1 MANGTEHA
9 PERATASITKLGGRA
24 WVVIVAFFFLSL
36 IEMGVI
42 KSFGVLVDDI
52 TLQLDKDPGMIG
64 LSIGLYHGIAYALAP
79 FIAPLAK
86 KKSLSRPIMLCGSFV
101 MGVGLST
108 ASVSSSFA
116 GFTIA
121 LLIAG
126 VGFSVVS
133 MLSVVA
139 FSQHFDKH
147 FALAFGISDMGSA
160 LSMVLPL
167 VTEVLLE
174 AYGWRGAILLL
185 GGIALNTVMLCAL
198 LRHPETIQKF
208 RRAAT
213 ALYAPIG
220 DKCEVVTANYLEA
233 PLRKENVL
241 HSSTIGV
248 GSVNVEY
255 LDIQRRFASWPNLL
269 LARDVN
275 DLSGGGSVANVACL
289 QFRQPK
295 EEKDD
300 PPRGTESEGDGKT
313 QERPTINDDY
323 TEAPSVV
330 HGSRSDSTRRKL
342 FCTFLRPLRW
352 LWSSLDLSLCRDEP
366 YMNFIFLIT
375 FLYGMIS
382 TAWYIFLLPHTVA
395 KDIDLSRAVLLSL
408 FAGSG
413 DTIGR
418 FGQGPLVHRG
428 FVTSIGLFMILAL
441 LNSVVLFVDP
451 LLASFEVLAV
461 AAFMNGI
468 FFGMQTVLTM
478 IMLKDNIHPSR
489 FPTVYGLSCL
499 AYGCSEPVGGFAA
512 GYIASKFG
520 YDITFV
526 FLGGLSVA
534 TSLLLAPSYWHYC
547 RRRKN
552 DQGTS
557 ETTS

>member
-1 MANGTEHA
+1 MIHKNSNLRAA
-9 PERATASITKLGGRA
+9 ERDP
-24 WVVIVAFFFLSL
+24 
-36 IEMGVI
+36 
-42 KSFGVLVDDI
+42 DDP
-52 TLQLDKDPGMIG
+52 QHSWEGH
-64 LSIGLYHGIAYALAP
+64 S
-79 FIAPLAK
+79 
-86 KKSLSRPIMLCGSFV
+86 C
-101 MGVGLST
+101 
-108 ASVSSSFA
+108 
-116 GFTIA
+116 
-121 LLIAG
+121 AG

-147 FALAFGISDMGSA
+147 FALAFGISTMGCS

-174 AYGWRGAILLL
+174 TYGWRGAILLL

-213 ALYAPIG
+213 VLYAPIG
-220 DKCEVVTANYLEA
+220 DKCEVVTANYSEA

-269 LARDVN
+269 LARDVS
-275 DLSGGGSVANVACL
+275 DLSGGGSAANIASL

-295 EEKDD
+295 DEKVDLLE
-300 PPRGTESEGDGKT
+300 GAESEGDGKT
-313 QERPTINDDY
+313 QERPAVSDEY

-330 HGSRSDSTRRKL
+330 HGSRSDFTRRKL

-352 LWSSLDLSLCRDEP
+352 LWSSLDFSLCRDEP

-375 FLYGMIS
+375 FLFGMIS
-382 TAWYIFLLPHTVA
+382 TAWFVFLVPHTVA

-428 FVTSIGLFMILAL
+428 YVTSIGLFMISAF
-441 LNSVVLFVDP
+441 LNGVVLFVDP
-451 LLASFEVLAV
+451 FLSTFEMLAA
-461 AAFMNGI
+461 AAFVNGI
-468 FFGMQTVLTM
+468 FFGMQTVLTTV
-478 IMLKDNIHPSR
+478 MLKDNVHHAR
-489 FPTVYGLSCL
+489 FPTAYGLSSL
-499 AYGCSEPVGGFAA
+499 AYGCSEPVGCFTT

-534 TSLLLAPSYWHYC
+534 TSLLLAPSYWHYY

-552 DQGTS
+552 NKGTI
-557 ETTS
+557 EATSQAQDSS